1 MRSASSRLAIS
12 LVALTAVLATSGVA
26 GARPRATATPQTPA
40 GTTDTDRARAATT
53 WSAGW
58 AAPVQRPS
66 AGFEENWSEAGFDR
80 QTVRQV
86 VRVTG
91 GGRAARIKLSNRY
104 GEQPLRISG
113 ATIARSAGGA
123 AVRPQT
129 LRKLTF
135 GNRPSVTIPAGG
147 EGASDAAPL
156 RVSAFDTV
164 TVTLY
169 FAEPTGPA
177 TFHAQAYAHS
187 YRARGDHRG
196 DRTGSAFGERTRS
209 WYYLSDIELTG
220 DRSTHTPHS
229 GRIANHAG
237 GGANPD
243 APEASGGASRPGAS
257 RRGAVVAF
265 GDSITD
271 GYGSTVDA
279 NKRYPDQ
286 LAERLSAAGRAR
298 PVLNAGIGGNL
309 LLNDSAWYGD
319 RALDRFERDVLD
331 KPGVSSVI
339 VFEGL
344 NDIGFSEVDL
354 PTYKPNPQLSATQL
368 IDAYRE
374 LIARARAKG
383 VRVVGAT
390 ILPFKGAEYHTP
402 RAEAKRQQINAWIRT
417 SGEFDAY
424 VDFAAAL
431 ADPAEPLA
439 LDPAYDSGDHKHPN
453 DAGYRAMAEA
463 IDLDTL

>member
-26 GARPRATATPQTPA
+26 GARPRATATPQTPT
-40 GTTDTDRARAATT
+40 GPTDTDRARAATT

-58 AAPVQRPS
+58 AVPVQRPS

-91 GGRAARIKLSNRY
+91 GGSAARIKLSNRY

-113 ATIARSAGGA
+113 ATIARGAGGA

-156 RVSAFDTV
+156 RVSAFDAV

-187 YRARGDHRG
+187 YRVRGDHRG

-209 WYYLSDIELTG
+209 WYYLSDVELTG
-220 DRSTHTPHS
+220 TRPAHAPHS
-229 GRIANHAG
+229 GRIADQAG
-237 GGANPD
+237 GGASPD
-243 APEASGGASRPGAS
+243 APGGAARPGAS

-319 RALDRFERDVLD
+319 RALARFERDVLD

-354 PTYKPNPQLSATQL
+354 PTYKPNPQLSATEL

-431 ADPAEPLA
+431 ADPADPLA
-439 LDPAYDSGDHKHPN
+439 LNPAYDSGDHKHPN

-463 IDLDTL
+463 IDLDTI

>member
-1 MRSASSRLAIS
+1 MRSASPRLAIS
-12 LVALTAVLATSGVA
+12 LVALTAVFAASGVA
-26 GARPRATATPQTPA
+26 GAHSRLTTATPSGVGAADTQQSRA
-40 GTTDTDRARAATT
+40 HTD

-66 AGFEENWSEAGFDR
+66 TGFEKNWSETGFAD

-86 VRVTG
+86 VRVTNG
-91 GGRAARIKLSNRY
+91 GSAARIRLSNRY
-104 GEQPLRISG
+104 GDQPLRISG
-113 ATIARSAGGA
+113 ATIARGA
-123 AVRPQT
+123 DGASVRPGTQ
-129 LRKLTF
+129 RKLTF
-135 GNRPSVTIPAGG
+135 GDRTALTIPAGA
-147 EGASDAAPL
+147 EGVSDTAPL
-156 RVSAFDTV
+156 RVKAFDTV

-177 TFHAQAYAHS
+177 TFHSQAYATS

-196 DRTGSAFGERTRS
+196 DRTGKAFRERTHS
-209 WYYLSDIELTG
+209 WYYLSDVELTG
-220 DRSTHTPHS
+220 
-229 GRIANHAG
+229 GRPAHAG
-237 GGANPD
+237 RAGGATGP
-243 APEASGGASRPGAS
+243 GGSAAA
-257 RRGAVVAF
+257 RRGTVVAF

-271 GYGSTVDA
+271 GFGSTVDA
-279 NKRYPDQ
+279 DRRYPDQ
-286 LAERLSAAGRAR
+286 LAERLAAAGRPR

-309 LLNDSAWYGD
+309 LLNDSAWFGD
-319 RALDRFERDVLD
+319 RAGDRFQRDVLD

-354 PTYKPNPQLSATQL
+354 PTYKPNPQISAAEL
-368 IDAYRE
+368 IEGYRE
-374 LIARARAKG
+374 LIDRAHARG

-402 RAEAKRQQINAWIRT
+402 RAEAKRERVNEWIRT
-417 SGEFDAY
+417 SGEFDDH

-431 ADPAEPLA
+431 ADPADPTA
-439 LDPAYDSGDHKHPN
+439 LNPAYDSGDHKHPN
-453 DAGYRAMAEA
+453 DAGYRVMAQA

>member
-91 GGRAARIKLSNRY
+91 GGSAARIKLSNRY

-169 FAEPTGPA
+169 FAKPTGPA

-187 YRARGDHRG
+187 YRAPGDHRG

-220 DRSTHTPHS
+220 DRSTHTPHT
-229 GRIANHAG
+229 GRIANQAG
-237 GGANPD
+237 GGADPD
-243 APEASGGASRPGAS
+243 APGGASRPGAS

-298 PVLNAGIGGNL
+298 SVLNAGIGGNL

-354 PTYKPNPQLSATQL
+354 PTYKPNPQLSATEL

-374 LIARARAKG
+374 LIARAHAKG

-402 RAEAKRQQINAWIRT
+402 RAEAKRQQINTWIRT

-431 ADPAEPLA
+431 ADPADPLA

-463 IDLDTL
+463 IDLDTI

>member
-26 GARPRATATPQTPA
+26 GARPRATATPQPLPSS
-40 GTTDTDRARAATT
+40 TDTDRARAATT

-86 VRVTG
+86 VRVTDG
-91 GGRAARIKLSNRY
+91 GSAARIKLSNRY
-104 GEQPLRISG
+104 GDQPLRISG

-209 WYYLSDIELTG
+209 WYYLSDVELTG
-220 DRSTHTPHS
+220 TRPAHAPHS
-229 GRIANHAG
+229 GRIADRAG
-237 GGANPD
+237 GGASPD
-243 APEASGGASRPGAS
+243 APGGVSRPGAS

-319 RALDRFERDVLD
+319 RALDRFERDVLN

-354 PTYKPNPQLSATQL
+354 PTYKPNPQLSAAQL

-402 RAEAKRQQINAWIRT
+402 RAEAKRQQVNAWIRT

-431 ADPAEPLA
+431 ADPADPLA
-439 LDPAYDSGDHKHPN
+439 LNPAYDSGDHKHPN

-463 IDLDTL
+463 IDLDTI

>member
-91 GGRAARIKLSNRY
+91 GGSAARIKLSNRY
-104 GEQPLRISG
+104 GERPLRISG

-209 WYYLSDIELTG
+209 WYYLSDVELTG

-229 GRIANHAG
+229 RRIANQAG

-243 APEASGGASRPGAS
+243 APEASDGASRPGAS

-319 RALDRFERDVLD
+319 RALDRFGRDVLD

-431 ADPAEPLA
+431 ADPADPLA

-463 IDLDTL
+463 IDLDTI

>member
-91 GGRAARIKLSNRY
+91 GGSAARIKLSNRY

-209 WYYLSDIELTG
+209 WYYLSDVELSGT
-220 DRSTHTPHS
+220 RSTHTPHA
-229 GRIANHAG
+229 GRIVDQAG
-237 GGANPD
+237 GGASPD
-243 APEASGGASRPGAS
+243 AHEASGGASRPGAA

-339 VFEGL
+339 LFEGL

-374 LIARARAKG
+374 LITRARAKG

-431 ADPAEPLA
+431 ADPADPLA

-463 IDLDTL
+463 IDLDTI

>member
-40 GTTDTDRARAATT
+40 GTTDTDRARAATS

-91 GGRAARIKLSNRY
+91 GGSAARIKLSNRY
-104 GEQPLRISG
+104 GERPLRISG

-209 WYYLSDIELTG
+209 WYYLSDVELTG

-229 GRIANHAG
+229 GRSADQAG
-237 GGANPD
+237 GGANSD
-243 APEASGGASRPGAS
+243 APEAADGASRPDAS

-331 KPGVSSVI
+331 KLGVSSVI

-354 PTYKPNPQLSATQL
+354 PTYKPNPQLSAAQL

-431 ADPAEPLA
+431 ADPADPLA

-463 IDLDTL
+463 IDLDTI

>member
-40 GTTDTDRARAATT
+40 GTTDTDCARAATT

-91 GGRAARIKLSNRY
+91 GGSAARIKLSNRY
-104 GEQPLRISG
+104 GERPLRISG

-209 WYYLSDIELTG
+209 WYYLSDVELTG

-229 GRIANHAG
+229 GRIAEQAD

-243 APEASGGASRPGAS
+243 APEASDGASRPGAS

-374 LIARARAKG
+374 VIARARAKG

-431 ADPAEPLA
+431 ADPTDPLA

-463 IDLDTL
+463 IDLDTI